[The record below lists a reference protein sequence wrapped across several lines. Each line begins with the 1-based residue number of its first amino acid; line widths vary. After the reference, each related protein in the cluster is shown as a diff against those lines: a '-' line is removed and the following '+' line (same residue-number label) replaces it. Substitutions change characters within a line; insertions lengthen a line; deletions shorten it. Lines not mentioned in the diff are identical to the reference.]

1 MSKISQ
7 FMKVPRKRAK
17 LKSPEPKRKRT
28 TKKVRRSDTK
38 QDSSDNVN
46 VKAGMDLTAPELSKN
61 ENDIKISKAKT
72 NPRGR
77 KKATKEDAIIEDQGI
92 LAESASVPE
101 SDVAEKKEGK
111 KDTKVTKPKSSRTK
125 KVTPSTDNSKN
136 LDREVKPS
144 VLDDQSEPVIEE
156 TKKTRRRGWWSKNS

>member
-1 MSKISQ
+1 
-7 FMKVPRKRAK
+7 
-17 LKSPEPKRKRT
+17 
-28 TKKVRRSDTK
+28 
-38 QDSSDNVN
+38 
-46 VKAGMDLTAPELSKN
+46 MDVTATELPKN
-61 ENDIKISKAKT
+61 ENDVKKSKAKT

-92 LAESASVPE
+92 LAESASVPK

-111 KDTKVTKPKSSRTK
+111 KDTKVTKPKSVRTK
-125 KVTPSTDNSKN
+125 KVTSTADKSKN

-144 VLDDQSEPVIEE
+144 VQDEQSESVKDE